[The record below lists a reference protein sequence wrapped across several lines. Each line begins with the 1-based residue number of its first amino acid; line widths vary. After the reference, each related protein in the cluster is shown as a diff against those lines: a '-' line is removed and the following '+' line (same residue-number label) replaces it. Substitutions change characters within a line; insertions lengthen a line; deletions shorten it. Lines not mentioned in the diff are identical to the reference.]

1 MLLVVVDFRI
11 SPIFLCKRE
20 GESEAA
26 KLLPDFAGGG
36 GRFGGRRC
44 CLSGFVSVEGAD
56 LDLEVRAVRGGV
68 EERSFSFQ
76 KSNAF

>member
-1 MLLVVVDFRI
+1 MLVVVDTRAD
-11 SPIFLCKRE
+11 PIFLCMKE

-26 KLLPDFAGGG
+26 KPLPDFAGGG

-44 CLSGFVSVEGAD
+44 CLSGFVSVEG
-56 LDLEVRAVRGGV
+56 EGPEERTVRDGV